1 MSKIKIGI
9 AGNSDSVNQYLHF
22 INEQQHYETVGVFD
36 STKSENFD
44 SFYGL
49 NPFLDFAK
57 RTDAILFVGQ
67 QQLNLTENLISCI
80 KLSKHILLEKFNQLD
95 HYELMGIQKLL
106 KEAGSIFYYSN
117 VAGTNSIYTTARQ
130 LINNPSNISAKVH
143 LPYVKTH
150 SENEKYNYLAE
161 SVDMVIRSVSSP
173 IAKIKVNRH
182 YIFNQ
187 QPDELKIHLLFD
199 NGCVADIVYNL
210 FSKNAINVFTA
221 YQKGKIIS
229 ADFDLNKV
237 EETRLDMMMEN
248 QLSLYNETNS
258 NVTIANKMQV
268 FEKKI
273 LYFDALQKDL
283 LNFVDCI
290 TNHVSPL
297 VGIEEAINVANV
309 LQQIQYT
316 RHESLV

>member
-9 AGNSDSVNQYLHF
+9 AGSTDSVNQYLPF
-22 INEQQHYETVGVFD
+22 INEQHHYELVGVFD
-36 STKSENFD
+36 STKSENFET
-44 SFYGL
+44 FYGL

-57 RTDAILFVGQ
+57 RTDAVLFCGSQ
-67 QQLNLTENLISCI
+67 HLNLTENLISCI
-80 KLSKHILLEKFNQLD
+80 KLSKHILIEKFNQLD
-95 HYELMGIQKLL
+95 YYDLIRIQKLL
-106 KEAGSIFYYSN
+106 KEAGSMFYYSN
-117 VAGTNSIYTTARQ
+117 VSGTQSVYTTARQ
-130 LINNPSNISAKVH
+130 LINNPGNISAKVH
-143 LPYVKTH
+143 LPYVKTYT
-150 SENEKYNYLAE
+150 EVEKYNFLAE

-187 QPDELKIHLLFD
+187 QPDELKVHLLFD
-199 NGCVADIVYNL
+199 NGTVADIIYNL
-210 FSKNAINVFTA
+210 FSKNAINNFTA
-221 YQKGKIIS
+221 YQKGKIIT

-237 EETRLDMMMEN
+237 EETRVDMMMEN
-248 QLSLYNETNS
+248 QLSLYNDTNS
-258 NVTIANKMQV
+258 NLTIANKMQV

-297 VGIEEAINVANV
+297 VGIEEAINVAHV

-316 RHESLV
+316 PHESFV